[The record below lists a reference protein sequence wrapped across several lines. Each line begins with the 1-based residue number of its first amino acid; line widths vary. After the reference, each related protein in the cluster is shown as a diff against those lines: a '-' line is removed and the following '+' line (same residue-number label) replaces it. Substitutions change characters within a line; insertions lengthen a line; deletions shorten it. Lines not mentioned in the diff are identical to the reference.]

1 MNTLTTRADS
11 PSMQLNVINSVGSGF
26 CCLRGSCKRWSVN
39 GNKTGTKEM
48 DTQLFKRGLHDGIPI
63 GIGYFSVAFSFGL
76 AAVASG
82 IEWWKA
88 VLISL
93 TNLTSSGQ
101 FAGIGIIA
109 AAGSYIE
116 MAMTE
121 LVINMRYALMGISLS
136 QKLSPGFGT
145 GKQLVLGHC
154 NTDEIFAVAMS
165 RDGDITPSY
174 MAGLAVIPYIG
185 WTGGTLAG
193 AVCGNILPVMISNAL
208 GIMIYGMFL
217 AIIIPAMRRK
227 HPILVVVSVAVL
239 LSCII
244 HFVPFFSFITDGF
257 SIIIC
262 AVAASAV
269 GAWLYPVGE
278 EETEDAA

>member
-1 MNTLTTRADS
+1 M
-11 PSMQLNVINSVGSGF
+11 
-26 CCLRGSCKRWSVN
+26 
-39 GNKTGTKEM
+39 
-48 DTQLFKRGLHDGIPI
+48 QLFKKGFHDGLAI

-76 AAVASG
+76 TAVASG
-82 IEWWKA
+82 IEWWQA
-88 VLISL
+88 VLISF

-136 QKLSPGFGT
+136 QKLSPKF
-145 GKQLVLGHC
+145 KVWQQLILGHC

-165 RDGDITPSY
+165 REGEIEPSY
-174 MAGLAVIPYIG
+174 MAGLAVLPYVG
-185 WTGGTLAG
+185 WTGGTLVG
-193 AVCGNILPVMISNAL
+193 AVCGNILPTMVSDAL

-217 AIIIPAMRRK
+217 AIIIPAMRK
-227 HPILVVVSVAVL
+227 EHPVFVVAAVAIL
-239 LSCII
+239 LSCVI
-244 HFVPFFSFITDGF
+244 HFVPFFDFITEGF

-262 AVAASAV
+262 AVAASAI
-269 GAWLYPVGE
+269 GAWLYPIGE
-278 EETEDAA
+278 EEMTDAA

>member
-1 MNTLTTRADS
+1 MNLLAF
-11 PSMQLNVINSVGSGF
+11 N
-26 CCLRGSCKRWSVN
+26 
-39 GNKTGTKEM
+39 
-48 DTQLFKRGLHDGIPI
+48 RGLRDGIAI
-63 GIGYFSVAFSFGL
+63 AIGYFSVSFSFGITE
-76 AAVASG
+76 VASG
-82 IEWWKA
+82 ISWWQA

-109 AAGSYIE
+109 ASGSYIE
-116 MAMTE
+116 MAITE

-136 QKLSPGFGT
+136 QKLDPTF
-145 GKQLVLGHC
+145 KRWQQLILGHC

-165 RDGDITPSY
+165 RNKTVTPAY
-174 MAGLAVIPYIG
+174 MTGLAVLPYIG

-193 AVCGNILPVMISNAL
+193 AICGNILPMMISNAL

-217 AIIIPAMRRK
+217 AIIVPAMRK
-227 HPILVVVSVAVL
+227 EHPILVVACVAIL
-239 LSCII
+239 MSCII
-244 HFVPFFSFITDGF
+244 HFVPAFSFITDGF

-269 GAWLYPVGE
+269 GALLYPVSE
-278 EETEDAA
+278 EEEEAEHAA

>member
-1 MNTLTTRADS
+1 MDV
-11 PSMQLNVINSVGSGF
+11 QL
-26 CCLRGSCKRWSVN
+26 LK
-39 GNKTGTKEM
+39 K
-48 DTQLFKRGLHDGIPI
+48 GLHDGVAI

-76 AAVASG
+76 VSVASG
-82 IEWWKA
+82 IEWWQA

-136 QKLSPGFGT
+136 QKLSPGFRT
-145 GKQLVLGHC
+145 WQQLILGHC

-165 RDGDITPSY
+165 REGDITPSY
-174 MAGLAVIPYIG
+174 MAGLAVMPYIG
-185 WTGGTLAG
+185 WTGGTLVG

-217 AIIIPAMRRK
+217 AIIIPAVRRE
-227 HPILVVVSVAVL
+227 HPILVVVCAAVL
-239 LSCII
+239 LSCIL
-244 HFVPFFSFITDGF
+244 HFVPVFDFITDGF

-262 AVAASAV
+262 AVAASAL
-269 GAWLYPVGE
+269 GAWLYPIGE
-278 EETEDAA
+278 EETENAA

>member
-1 MNTLTTRADS
+1 
-11 PSMQLNVINSVGSGF
+11 
-26 CCLRGSCKRWSVN
+26 
-39 GNKTGTKEM
+39 M
-48 DTQLFKRGLHDGIPI
+48 DLFKRGFHDGLAI

-76 AAVASG
+76 TAVASG
-82 IEWWKA
+82 IEWWQA

-136 QKLSPGFGT
+136 QKLSPGFKT
-145 GKQLVLGHC
+145 WQQMILGHC

-165 RDGDITPSY
+165 GDGDIAPSY
-174 MAGLAVIPYIG
+174 MAGLAVLPYIG
-185 WTGGTLAG
+185 WTGGTLVG
-193 AVCGNILPVMISNAL
+193 AVCGNILPDMIGNAL

-217 AIIIPAMRRK
+217 AIIVPAMRRE
-227 HPILVVVSVAVL
+227 HPILVVAAVAII

-244 HFVPFFSFITDGF
+244 HFVPLFDFITDGF

-262 AVAASAV
+262 AVAASAL

-278 EETEDAA
+278 EETVDAA

>member
-1 MNTLTTRADS
+1 M
-11 PSMQLNVINSVGSGF
+11 
-26 CCLRGSCKRWSVN
+26 
-39 GNKTGTKEM
+39 E
-48 DTQLFKRGLHDGIPI
+48 LFKRGFHDGLAI

-76 AAVASG
+76 TAAASG
-82 IEWWKA
+82 IAWWQA

-109 AAGSYIE
+109 GAGSYIE
-116 MAMTE
+116 MALTE

-136 QKLSPGFGT
+136 QKLAPGFRT
-145 GKQLVLGHC
+145 WQQLILGHC

-165 RDGDITPSY
+165 RDGDIAPSY
-174 MAGLAVIPYIG
+174 MAGLSVLPYIG
-185 WTGGTLAG
+185 WAGGTLVG
-193 AVCGNILPVMISNAL
+193 AVCGNILPEMISNAL

-217 AIIIPAMRRK
+217 AIIVPAMRRE
-227 HPILVVVSVAVL
+227 HPVLVVAAAAIL

-244 HFVPFFSFITDGF
+244 HFVPFFDFITDGF

-262 AVAASAV
+262 AVAASAL

-278 EETEDAA
+278 EETSDAA